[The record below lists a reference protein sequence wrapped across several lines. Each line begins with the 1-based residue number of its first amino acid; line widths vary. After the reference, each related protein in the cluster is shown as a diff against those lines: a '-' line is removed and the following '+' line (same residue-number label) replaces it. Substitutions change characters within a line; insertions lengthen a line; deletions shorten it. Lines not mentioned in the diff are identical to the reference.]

1 MQLGEHDRRRLEA
14 SVAKAVVEA
23 QEAVIGMLHEYREA
37 TRRARAAKQEALDG
51 WWATERARRQ
61 RLREL
66 FGRARKGL
74 EEQARQRRLERKRR
88 LQTLVDAVAG
98 AQVAAAE
105 EERRKTLRLGA
116 EVARTRAGGVYRL
129 GTGLYT
135 SDGTGAKRG
144 APTGWEA
151 GDTRRARAG
160 DGGGGPRLYTS
171 MRSGLGRGG
180 RHTDAQ
186 LRYYNCS

>member
-1 MQLGEHDRRRLEA
+1 METANAILSA
-14 SVAKAVVEA
+14 
-23 QEAVIGMLHEYREA
+23 
-37 TRRARAAKQEALDG
+37 ARAAKQEALDG

-116 EVARTRAGGVYRL
+116 EVARTRA
-129 GTGLYT
+129 
-135 SDGTGAKRG
+135 
-144 APTGWEA
+144 
-151 GDTRRARAG
+151 
-160 DGGGGPRLYTS
+160 
-171 MRSGLGRGG
+171 LGRVESA
-180 RHTDAQ
+180 RHTKVFSHQRGVNVFDARGCNRGHRP
-186 LRYYNCS
+186 LYEGACSDDSVTLFVRGGFLFCIF